1 MAQFPDSLR
10 GMHDTNGSVSM
21 VDEPDVDAA
30 VFVRVLRD
38 VPGEVRVRGTDV
50 RLEMRRGD
58 VYVVR
63 WNAVKEVVERG
74 DAELL

>member
-1 MAQFPDSLR
+1 MSQFPDNLR
-10 GMHDTNGSVSM
+10 GMDDTSGGMNM
-21 VDEPDVDAA
+21 IDAPDVDAA

-50 RLEMRRGD
+50 RMEMRRGD
-58 VYVVR
+58 VWVVQ
-63 WNAVKEVVERG
+63 WNAVRDVVDRG